1 MKKKVLIIGGGFG
14 GLSAAKFLGQYP
26 ELFDVQLYDRRNYH
40 LFQPLLY
47 QVATA
52 ALSPSDIAV
61 PIRSILS
68 RYKNISVLLEEVLK
82 INPHNKT
89 ITTAFGEVNYDYL
102 ISACGSRHSYFGKDE
117 WEEFAPGL
125 KTLEMATE
133 IRRRILTS
141 FERAEIETNSDEK
154 QASMNFVVIGGGPT
168 GVETA
173 GAIREI
179 ATNTLIK
186 DFRNIN
192 PAETKVY
199 LVEAGPKILATFSED
214 LGRAGEEDLEK
225 IGVIVMTNSRVVNV
239 DDKKVTITS
248 QNETFDIPARTV
260 IWAAGVKA
268 STLNQSLDSKL
279 DRSGRVIINHDLTL
293 PGFEHTFIIGDQANY
308 QINDKSSLP
317 GLAPV
322 AIQQG
327 RHAARN
333 IVLLES
339 GKRVRNFVYFD
350 KGQMATIGTKLAVM
364 QFKGIESHG
373 FIAWISWLFVH
384 IMYLIGFKNRVIV
397 MFQWFWSYITYN
409 RGTRLI
415 MDKDWKK

>member
-1 MKKKVLIIGGGFG
+1 MKKKVLIIGAGFG
-14 GLSAAKFLGQYP
+14 GLSAAKVLGEYP
-26 ELFDVQLYDRRNYH
+26 DLFEVHLYDRRNYH

-52 ALSPSDIAV
+52 GLSPADIAV

-68 RYKNISVLLEEVLK
+68 RYRNIFVVMDEVLR
-82 INPHNKT
+82 INPHSKS
-89 ITTAFGEVNYDYL
+89 ITTHDGDFPYDYL

-117 WEEFAPGL
+117 WEDFAPGL

-141 FERAEIETNSDEK
+141 FERAEIVTDPVEK
-154 QASMNFVVIGGGPT
+154 QALMNFVVIGGGPT

-179 ATNTLIK
+179 ATNTLAR

-192 PAETKVY
+192 SAEARVF
-199 LVEAGPKILATFSED
+199 LIEAGPKILASFSEELSR
-214 LGRAGEEDLEK
+214 LGKEDLEK
-225 IGVIVMTNSRVVNV
+225 IGVKVLTDSMVVNV
-239 DDKKVTITS
+239 DDSKVTIKNKEES
-248 QNETFDIPARTV
+248 FEISARTV

-268 STLNQSLDSKL
+268 SILNQSLHTKL
-279 DRSGRVIINHDLTL
+279 DRSGRVFINKDLTL
-293 PGFEHTFIIGDQANY
+293 PGFAHTFIVGDQCNFPL
-308 QINDKSSLP
+308 DEKTSLP

-333 IVLLES
+333 IIRLES
-339 GKRVRNFVYFD
+339 GKMTQEFAYFD

-373 FIAWISWLFVH
+373 FIAWISWLLVH
-384 IMYLIGFKNRVIV
+384 IMYLIGFKNRIIV
-397 MFQWFWSYITYN
+397 MFQWFWSYITFK

-415 MDKDWKK
+415 LDKDWKK